1 MLGLWDVQVLL
12 PGQLS
17 PASPVASKFLVAS
30 SGFCCNQWE
39 SRFGSAVTAARWIW
53 VNWRKNMLKHS
64 SCWLILLECVFPIDA
79 FTWQWHGMGPKN
91 MKEDDLRHVCIL
103 LLDGVAAGSELS
115 SLPVRCFLYLPWG
128 WTSPPDLGAS
138 STDILSGN
146 RSWVC
151 AGDCADWFCYPAY
164 PLQLILFFKKNFW
177 SEIRYVLVDSQQF
190 SVKCP
195 KMACAPGSGC
205 WGSGCSHPVPCLG
218 GWGRVLVQGV
228 TPGPS
233 KGGLQPRVLKGNTEI
248 SDILQ
253 TGKWHCRCHLMEG
266 AERWL
271 GWVSGLF
278 KCVFWRWGS
287 CLGGF
292 FYLFVVVWVFY
303 LFMKS
308 LKRKQTY
315 SIWLHMYNMLPWIRW
330 VLTGV

>member
-1 MLGLWDVQVLL
+1 MLSHGSGMGWVPKIWRKMTWGTFASSCLTGLRQAPSSALSRSGVFSICHGPGHLLLTLVLPALTFYLGIALGSVQVTV
-12 PGQLS
+12 QI
-17 PASPVASKFLVAS
+17 
-30 SGFCCNQWE
+30 GF
-39 SRFGSAVTAARWIW
+39 VT
-53 VNWRKNMLKHS
+53 L
-64 SCWLILLECVFPIDA
+64 LILF
-79 FTWQWHGMGPKN
+79 
-91 MKEDDLRHVCIL
+91 
-103 LLDGVAAGSELS
+103 S
-115 SLPVRCFLYLPWG
+115 
-128 WTSPPDLGAS
+128 
-138 STDILSGN
+138 
-146 RSWVC
+146 
-151 AGDCADWFCYPAY
+151 
-164 PLQLILFFKKNFW
+164 LFFKKNFW

-218 GWGRVLVQGV
+218 GWGRVVVQGV